1 MSEHKIGRHVAVGDF
16 CIQICIRRCQS
27 QTAQR
32 SCLKNQL
39 SPLRFGAVQIE
50 ECSRKCLEIG
60 DLKLDQVAK
69 AVVEPVDFYLHPVI
83 QQALFQSEIQ
93 AACPLRPKIGVPE
106 KVWIRTEGFGE
117 VLLVDPQPKI
127 KFQLGCTKAT

>member
-1 MSEHKIGRHVAVGDF
+1 MAWPTEELLLISKYKIGRHVAVGDF
-16 CIQICIRRCQS
+16 CIQIRVRRCQS

-32 SCLKNQL
+32 SCFKNQL

-69 AVVEPVDFYLHPVI
+69 AVVEPVDCYFHPVI
-83 QQALFQSEIQ
+83 QHALFQSEIQ
-93 AACPLRPKIGVPE
+93 AELTLRPNIGVLE
-106 KVWIRTEGFGE
+106 TVGIRHARCG
-117 VLLVDPQPKI
+117 DI
-127 KFQLGCTKAT
+127 W